1 MAAELKRYKRVT
13 YCKFCKAEG
22 RKVRAIWMS
31 KYNPS
36 FGLRDWYKHY
46 ACEEHK
52 HLIEDTDPNRTRA
65 DLKERVKNDRIAR
78 EEYMTEADYQTWGNL

>member
-22 RKVRAIWMS
+22 NKVRAIWMT
-31 KYNPS
+31 KYPP
-36 FGLRDWYKHY
+36 FFALRDWYKHY

-52 HLIEDTDPNRTRA
+52 HLIEDTDPQRTRA
-65 DLKERVKNDRIAR
+65 ALLEEAKNKKYSPDDH
-78 EEYMTEADYQTWGNL
+78 MTEADYQTWGRL

>member
-1 MAAELKRYKRVT
+1 MAAELKRYKRIT

-22 RKVRAIWMS
+22 KKERAIWMT
-31 KYNPS
+31 KYTPA
-36 FGLRDWYKHY
+36 FALRDWYKHY

-65 DLKERVKNDRIAR
+65 EILAR
-78 EEYMTEADYQTWGNL
+78 AKSEKPKRDDYMTEADYQTWGRL